1 MTEMEL
7 RQKVVNTAE
16 KYKGCQRSDGSHRKI
31 IDRYNEDKPLPRG
44 YTVQY
49 TDAYC
54 ATFVSMIAIVCGLTD
69 IMPKECGC
77 GKMIDLY
84 VKAGRWQEDD
94 SYRPQPADVI
104 FYDWEDNGI
113 GDNKGAAD
121 HVGIVKS
128 VTGNVIKVIE
138 GNMSGG
144 KVGERQLQVNGR
156 YIRGYGLPDFAS
168 KATGSSQTSGSAS
181 KPSGTG
187 SSAGQTSGSTSGGLN
202 RSPQWVGEVDVDA
215 DDHLNVRKWA
225 GTEYE
230 RLTSYP
236 QLNPGTKVE
245 VCDSVKASD
254 GSTWYYIRI
263 AGKVYGF
270 AHADYIKKAE
280 SGSVTEVKTEVSKK
294 YDIGDSV
301 DFTGDTHYTSS
312 YSGAAGKSA
321 KPCKA
326 KVTNTNLS
334 GAHPYHVVGA
344 SVHGWVNKED
354 IS

>member
-7 RQKVVNTAE
+7 RQKVVDTAE
-16 KYKGCQRSDGSHRKI
+16 KYEGCNMSDGSHRKI

-44 YTVQY
+44 YTVLY

-94 SYRPQPADVI
+94 SYKPQPADVI

-128 VTGNVIKVIE
+128 VSGNVIKVIE

-144 KVGERQLQVNGR
+144 KVGERNLQVNGR

-168 KATGSSQTSGSAS
+168 KAYGSA
-181 KPSGTG
+181 
-187 SSAGQTSGSTSGGLN
+187 SGGLN
-202 RSPQWVGEVDVDA
+202 RSPKWMGEVDLDA
-215 DDHLNVRKWA
+215 GDHLNVRKWA
-225 GTEYE
+225 GAEYG

-254 GSTWYYIRI
+254 GRTWYYIRI

-280 SGSVTEVKTEVSKK
+280 SGSVTEVKTEVSKQH
-294 YDIGDSV
+294 DIGEIV
-301 DFTGDTHYTSS
+301 DFTGSAHYTNS
-312 YSGAAGKSA
+312 YSGATGKSA

-326 KVTNTNLS
+326 KVTNTNLA